1 MSGQV
6 LQVVIYLSV
15 QGLPDRHI
23 HRGATVSLVI
33 FLFENNTEGLY
44 MQGER
49 STSELCYCPFFW
61 HKVLLVSQAD
71 QELEVLSPLVCLPE

>member
-15 QGLPDRHI
+15 QDLPDRHI

-49 STSELCYCPFFW
+49 STSELCYCPFFFW
-61 HKVLLVSQAD
+61 HKVLLVSQAGR
-71 QELEVLSPLVCLPE
+71 ELEVL

>member
-23 HRGATVSLVI
+23 HLGGTVSLVT
-33 FLFENNTEGLY
+33 FLFESNTDGLY

-49 STSELCYCPFFW
+49 STSELCYCPFF
-61 HKVLLVSQAD
+61 LTQGFVSF
-71 QELEVLSPLVCLPE
+71 SGWPGT